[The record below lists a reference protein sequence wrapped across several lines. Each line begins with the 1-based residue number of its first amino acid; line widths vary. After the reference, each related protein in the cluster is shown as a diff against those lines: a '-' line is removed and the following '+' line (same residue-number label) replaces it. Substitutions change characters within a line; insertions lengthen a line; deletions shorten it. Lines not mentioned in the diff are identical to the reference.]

1 MRTASI
7 YWFEDGK
14 ELKLSENL
22 TDQQKQKVTKFYS
35 KMIRLLKRLSTIRRM
50 CYQRA

>member
-7 YWFEDGK
+7 YWFEDGN

-22 TDQQKQKVTKFYS
+22 TDQQKQKVPKLYS
-35 KMIRLLKRLSTIRRM
+35 KMIRLLQTIINN
-50 CYQRA
+50 